1 MRFLPTDVDTGYW
14 CAVGDRLFGGHT
26 QHIRYKLKP
35 LCNSTFNSKGLA
47 YILTAIAVD
56 EKHEICNTCLAIYN
70 VNIKDS
76 SGKVDLP
83 KLRLGI

>member
-1 MRFLPTDVDTGYW
+1 MTFLPTDVDTGYW
-14 CAVGDRLFGGHT
+14 CAVNDRYFGDHT

-47 YILTAIAVD
+47 YIMTNIGVN
-56 EKHEICNTCLAIYN
+56 EKQEVCNTCLAIYN

>member
-1 MRFLPTDVDTGYW
+1 MSLLPTDVDTGYW
-14 CAVGDRLFGGHT
+14 CAIKDRHIVNNKH
-26 QHIRYKLKP
+26 HIRYKQKP
-35 LCNSTFNSKGLA
+35 LCNSTFNSKGLV
-47 YILTAIAVD
+47 YILTNISVSN
-56 EKHEICNTCLAIYN
+56 KHEICNTCLAIYN